1 VTAHG
6 LARLTAVA
14 AGAVLIAGLAVPPSA
29 SAQVSSGSLRA
40 TVTPDPWHLALTDET
55 GAAVLQEHTG
65 TGLGPTGTLGF
76 STVAGWFH
84 ATRVA
89 SGGMAGAAF
98 EADLETTD
106 PTRGIHVR
114 LEPEGEGVIRLTASV
129 TGPTA
134 DVTATGIGF
143 DARADEHYLGFG
155 ERSNAVDQSGNEVEN
170 YVSDGPWEPDERL
183 FMKLSGLLPPA
194 GFRDRDDATTFPM
207 PWLLST
213 AGYGVLLSNPETSYF
228 RLGSSTAGAWSV
240 EAQAASLDLRFI
252 GGPKPADVLRRLTTI
267 TGRQPPPVAPWVF
280 GPWHQPTGSDPLD
293 QARSLRTGDVP
304 GSAVNTFLHYLPCG
318 DQRGVEAQQL
328 QTTSDFHDAGYAITT
343 YFNPMICTNYAPAY
357 GQAVAAEVLTENS
370 LGQPYEYR
378 YSSSPTSFFTIAQ
391 FDYSAPGAEAFYGNL
406 LAEAVGHGYDG
417 WMEDFGEYTPLDSQ
431 SANGMSGAQMHNL
444 YPALYHCAS
453 WNFARV
459 QARPLAAF
467 IRSGWTGV
475 HPCAQIVWGG
485 DPTTDWGY
493 DGIDSSIKQALS
505 LGTSGI
511 SRWGSDIGGFFALF
525 DDELTPEML
534 IRWIELG
541 AVSGVM
547 RTEANGVKLDPQA
560 TRPQIFD
567 PAIMPIW
574 RRYAK
579 LRTQL
584 YPYLVAADAEYR
596 RTGMPLMRH
605 LALNYPDDPEAIT
618 REDEFM
624 FGQDLLAA
632 PVRTPGETSRELY
645 LPGGDWVDFWQA
657 VAYEQGTGSLDLG
670 SAELLSGGRSVS
682 VPAPLERLPLMVR
695 AGAVLPLL
703 PSTVDTLASYGS
715 DSTDGE
721 DEVVRLDEIGKRL
734 HLLAFPRGESTSPFG
749 ESGLLDSR
757 ETEDGWE
764 LTMSGARGYKIELE
778 ASLSTLEKTLR
789 PCQVLLNGHPLGR
802 GRWSVETEVL
812 TARFLGNREVNRLT
826 VVDEQLCR

>member
-1 VTAHG
+1 
-6 LARLTAVA
+6 
-14 AGAVLIAGLAVPPSA
+14 
-29 SAQVSSGSLRA
+29 
-40 TVTPDPWHLALTDET
+40 
-55 GAAVLQEHTG
+55 
-65 TGLGPTGTLGF
+65 
-76 STVAGWFH
+76 
-84 ATRVA
+84 
-89 SGGMAGAAF
+89 
-98 EADLETTD
+98 
-106 PTRGIHVR
+106 
-114 LEPEGEGVIRLTASV
+114 
-129 TGPTA
+129 
-134 DVTATGIGF
+134 
-143 DARADEHYLGFG
+143 
-155 ERSNAVDQSGNEVEN
+155 
-170 YVSDGPWEPDERL
+170 
-183 FMKLSGLLPPA
+183 
-194 GFRDRDDATTFPM
+194 M

-213 AGYGVLLSNPETSYF
+213 AGYGVLLNNTETSYF

-240 EAQAASLDLRFI
+240 EAEAASIDVRFI
-252 GGPKPADVLRRLTTI
+252 GGPEPADVLRRLTTI

-280 GPWHQPTGSDPLD
+280 GPWYQPTGSDRVG

-328 QTTSDFHDAGYAITT
+328 QTTSGFHDAGYAITT
-343 YFNPMICTNYAPAY
+343 YFNGMICTNYAPAY
-357 GQAVAAEVLTENS
+357 GQAVAADVLTEATVTVPDPDRCVAQT
-370 LGQPYEYR
+370 LGQPYKYC
-378 YSSSPTSFFTIAQ
+378 YAASPTTRFNVSQ
-391 FDYSAPGAEAFYGNL
+391 FDFSAPGAGAFYANL

-444 YPALYHCAS
+444 WPVLYHCAS
-453 WNFARV
+453 WHFAGTHS
-459 QARPLAAF
+459 RPLAAY

-493 DGIDSSIKQALS
+493 DGIDSAIKQALS

-511 SRWGSDIGGFFALF
+511 SRWGSDIGGFFALL

-547 RTEANGVKLDPQA
+547 RTEANGVKLGPQ

-567 PAIMPIW
+567 PEILPIW

-605 LALNYPDDPEAIT
+605 LSLTNPDDPAASA

-657 VAYEQGTGSLDLG
+657 LSYEDGSGSLDLG
-670 SAELLSGGRSVS
+670 PADLLVGGQTVS

-715 DSTDGE
+715 DSSGGE
-721 DEVVRLDEIGKRL
+721 DEIVRLDEIGKRL
-734 HLLAFPRGESTSPFG
+734 HLLAFPRGESSSPFG
-749 ESGLLDSR
+749 ESGLLDSQ
-757 ETEDGWE
+757 ETGDGWE
-764 LTMSGARGYKIELE
+764 LTMSGAKSYKIELE
-778 ASLSTLEKTLR
+778 ASLSTMEQTLL
-789 PCQVLLNGHPLGR
+789 PCQVLLDGHPLGR
-802 GRWSVETEVL
+802 GRWSVENEVL
-812 TARFLGNREVNRLT
+812 TARFVATGEVTRLT
-826 VVDEQLCR
+826 ALDQGLCS